1 GGALRSVTPTE
12 LAEIA
17 ARAALQAAKVGP
29 ELVQSVVVGN
39 AIQIS
44 ADDTP
49 IIARGIVGRLG
60 IPINV
65 PGLSVNIQ
73 CGSGFQA
80 IINAAQD
87 IMLNDCDIT
96 LAVGVENMSLTPFML
111 RGARFGVKLSQTP
124 PLIDALW
131 EGLKDHNC
139 NLRMGETAEKLG
151 QLWGVAREDADRVA
165 LRSQQRWADAHKR
178 GVFKEEIVPVPV
190 KRKGRP
196 VLFDTDEHPKPDTT
210 AAMLAALRPVFAKDG
225 SVTAGNASGVNDGAG
240 ALVLACE
247 KAVSMH
253 GLQPLARI
261 VGSAC
266 VGVDPTIMGYGPVP
280 TIRKVLEKTGLSLAD
295 MDVIEVNEAFGTQFA
310 AVEKE
315 LALDKNKTNV
325 NGSGIS
331 IGHPLGATGARI
343 MTNLM
348 YELRRRNGKYALGSA
363 CIGGGQGIAI
373 IIENVR

>member
-1 GGALRSVTPTE
+1 MVTTVKKVNHKDSLSAAQIIRMKHVFIQMRDITERLDCRLRYVLALNTLCTIFGVMCQVYTLVMVGPYRNNVMVDSDNTVIKAMVFWSLSAVFSVTELVISCLVCGSVQRKADELNAAFDGINAGHLVDSESRRECLMFATVMRTSDVFIVGAKRTPFGSFGGALRSVTPTE

-17 ARAALQAAKVGP
+17 ARGALQAAKVGP

-80 IINAAQD
+80 IIQASQD
-87 IMLNDCDIT
+87 IMLNDCEIT

-139 NLRMGETAEKLG
+139 NLRMGE
-151 QLWGVAREDADRVA
+151 
-165 LRSQQRWADAHKR
+165 
-178 GVFKEEIVPVPV
+178 
-190 KRKGRP
+190 
-196 VLFDTDEHPKPDTT
+196 
-210 AAMLAALRPVFAKDG
+210 
-225 SVTAGNASGVNDGAG
+225 
-240 ALVLACE
+240 
-247 KAVSMH
+247 
-253 GLQPLARI
+253 
-261 VGSAC
+261 
-266 VGVDPTIMGYGPVP
+266 
-280 TIRKVLEKTGLSLAD
+280 
-295 MDVIEVNEAFGTQFA
+295 
-310 AVEKE
+310 
-315 LALDKNKTNV
+315 
-325 NGSGIS
+325 
-331 IGHPLGATGARI
+331 
-343 MTNLM
+343 
-348 YELRRRNGKYALGSA
+348 
-363 CIGGGQGIAI
+363 
-373 IIENVR
+373 